1 MQERLSETKLSNSML
16 NRMFSKGFFD
26 LMDGLKDSF
35 KQIEDPLV
43 IHDPENKSLIM
54 TSALHAMK

>member
-54 TSALHAMK
+54 SSALYAMK